1 MNAPARERLC
11 GAVIASRATV
21 FDVTLVERESV
32 KSI

>member
-1 MNAPARERLC
+1 MPRRESAC
-11 GAVIASRATV
+11 AVIASRATV